1 MKKLK
6 KLLTFAGLAVVTF
19 TATAQN
25 FESRSFLN
33 AQSISITNGALGY
46 GITNLNSA
54 ISSGTNVYQ
63 IVFTNLSGNRVV
75 ITNGTSDKFN
85 LLKTIPL
92 TVDRNAAF
100 VGTTLATNA
109 NIFIRLGNAGANATN
124 AVTFVFV
131 AVPDYNPLTGIGHE
145 STAAADQ
152 WTITTVANTAY
163 PQSFKIGFP
172 YGQFVGCGGL
182 MLKSVSSGA
191 AIAAGSDV
199 FLLECVMDSFVP

>member
-1 MKKLK
+1 MKKLI
-6 KLLTFAGLAVVTF
+6 TSIGLAVVTL

-92 TVDRNAAF
+92 TVDRNGAF
-100 VGTTLATNA
+100 ITAPSTNA

-152 WTITTVANTAY
+152 WTISTVANTAY